1 MFEFE
6 CHPGFA
12 FGTSACV
19 GLKIFYC
26 FLTHSFPESS
36 NFESAIYARIWI
48 DATWTE
54 ADVIA
59 RATTFK
65 GVNGSLLSIFS
76 PQEQSF
82 VQG

>member
-1 MFEFE
+1 LFSF
-6 CHPGFA
+6 
-12 FGTSACV
+12 
-19 GLKIFYC
+19 
-26 FLTHSFPESS
+26 HSFPESS
-36 NFESAIYARIWI
+36 NFDGAIYARIWI

-54 ADVIA
+54 ADVIT

-76 PQEQSF
+76 LPEQNF